1 MMVRLFVAIDIPSG
15 IRACLSALVQELR
28 SHAPGLNWVRAENL
42 HVTLKFI
49 GHTADENLGAI
60 QNALA
65 LVKAEA
71 RIAIRFRGLGFFPGE
86 KRPRVL
92 WAGMEA
98 PPALAHLAAQ
108 IDAALSGLGFP
119 PEDRVFSPHL
129 TLSRIKDSRLP
140 EPLRAAF
147 RSHASDEFGETVVQ
161 NFHLI
166 ESKTRPAG
174 AEYSTVASFAFTPG
188 E

>member
-1 MMVRLFVAIDIPSG
+1 MTVRLFVAIDVPPET
-15 IRACLSALVQELR
+15 RARLSALVHELR
-28 SHAPGLNWVRAENL
+28 GHAPRLNWMRAENL

-49 GHTADENLGAI
+49 GHTADENLAAI
-60 QNALA
+60 RNALA
-65 LVKAEA
+65 PVKAEA
-71 RIAIRFRGLGFFPGE
+71 EMAIRFRGLGFFPNE

-98 PPALAHLAAQ
+98 PPALARLAAQ
-108 IDAALSGLGFP
+108 IEAALGKLGFP
-119 PEDRVFSPHL
+119 PEERAFSPHL
-129 TLSRIKDSRLP
+129 TLARIKDSRIP
-140 EPLRAAF
+140 ESLHTAIRG
-147 RSHASDEFGETVVQ
+147 HASDEFGETVAG

-174 AEYSTVASFAFTPG
+174 ADYSTVASFAFTPG